1 VFNAGTF
8 GSVGSA
14 RSLSALPRGAQ
25 ESSGHAFFRRTFM
38 VRGGTDQT
46 DSGYCLSV
54 LAVATVE
61 GPAKQAAG
69 RSDQGAGMAHQ
80 PRFLRRQ
87 DFDGFT
93 VAFIDGEI
101 DVAVAGI
108 LAEELEST
116 VEACSPMLLVDLTNV
131 TFMDSSALS
140 TLIRVHK
147 YATVRGGGLR
157 LVGPNARVS
166 RLLSITHVDQVLPVH
181 ESVEAAANGLD
192 ASVAGSPGL
201 AGLAGFAGTASQ
213 QGSPV
218 EERTG
223 PAIPANG
230 VPE

>member
-1 VFNAGTF
+1 MFNAGTF
-8 GSVGSA
+8 GTVGSA

-25 ESSGHAFFRRTFM
+25 ESSGHASFRRTPGP
-38 VRGGTDQT
+38 GGIDQT
-46 DSGYCLSV
+46 DSGYCLRV
-54 LAVATVE
+54 LALANVKK
-61 GPAKQAAG
+61 PAKQAAG

-87 DFDGFT
+87 VFDGFT

-116 VEACSPMLLVDLTNV
+116 VDACSPMLLVDLTNV

-166 RLLSITHVDQVLPVH
+166 KLLSITHVDQVLPVH
-181 ESVEAAANGLD
+181 DSVETAADGLH
-192 ASVAGSPGL
+192 ASVAGPSGL
-201 AGLAGFAGTASQ
+201 ASTASQ